1 VLVHF
6 VFNGVLPSA
15 RIVTLVFLESCQTY
29 GSIFVKRYLAGLIIV
44 CHHFAA
50 SRAVESPKSGNRIT
64 VVYKVVVLAKARGP
78 TK

>member
-1 VLVHF
+1 MLVSIAQYRDMTMGIIWTKNKF
-6 VFNGVLPSA
+6 A
-15 RIVTLVFLESCQTY
+15 VT
-29 GSIFVKRYLAGLIIV
+29 I
-44 CHHFAA
+44 AA